1 MRRGRELE
9 RARREAACCRRC
21 DLWRN
26 ATQTVFGEGTI
37 RARAML
43 VGEQPGDAEDEQGRP
58 FVGPAGAL
66 LRKVMGEIGLRERD
80 VYLTNAVKHFKW
92 RAKGTRRIHDTPS
105 WSEIRAC
112 DVWLRLE
119 LATVRPKLLVLLGG
133 TAAQAFL
140 GRSARVGT
148 LRGSVLEVAEVG
160 VPVVVTLHPAAVLR
174 AGDRRAERRAELV
187 DDLTLV
193 REHIAR

>member
-1 MRRGRELE
+1 
-9 RARREAACCRRC
+9 
-21 DLWRN
+21 
-26 ATQTVFGEGTI
+26 VFGEGTI

-58 FVGPAGAL
+58 FVGPAGVL